1 MLHVSIFPPSVW
13 MKPLRCVL
21 SVPLML
27 PSCFWICVH
36 VMTRAPFAALTNS
49 CDVCCAQLWLRD
61 SQSGSRA
68 PAPSCLAGRTRP
80 CSGGWLR
87 GGRRWAGS
95 RRRWTCSRSGPT
107 LGRSHRSSS
116 ASRVSRAGRERKTE
130 FICLTYFCGLM
141 FWSLKGR
148 LDCLCVRIIQRR
160 WLCVCVYRA
169 ACYSSTT
176 GHLSPLLWPFK
187 SPVCGI

>member
-1 MLHVSIFPPSVW
+1 MHACNKMLRVSIFPPSVW

-21 SVPLML
+21 SVPLIL

-36 VMTRAPFAALTNS
+36 VITNM
-49 CDVCCAQLWLRD
+49 CDVSCAQLWLGD

-107 LGRSHRSSS
+107 LGRSHRGSS
-116 ASRVSRAGRERKTE
+116 ASQVSRAGRERKIE
-130 FICLTYFCGLM
+130 FICRTSFCGLM
-141 FWSLKGR
+141 FRSLKGR

-160 WLCVCVYRA
+160 WLCVCVYKA
-169 ACYSSTT
+169 VCYSSTT
-176 GHLSPLLWPFK
+176 GRLSPLLWPFK
-187 SPVCGI
+187 DPVCGI

>member
-1 MLHVSIFPPSVW
+1 MLHVSIFSPLSLNY
-13 MKPLRCVL
+13 KPLRCVM
-21 SVPLML
+21 SVVLTL

-36 VMTRAPFAALTNS
+36 VMTRAPFAALTNM
-49 CDVCCAQLWLRD
+49 CDVSWAQLWLRD

-107 LGRSHRSSS
+107 SGRSHRNSS
-116 ASRVSRAGRERKTE
+116 ASQVSRAGRERKVE
-130 FICLTYFCGLM
+130 FICRTSSCG
-141 FWSLKGR
+141 
-148 LDCLCVRIIQRR
+148 
-160 WLCVCVYRA
+160 
-169 ACYSSTT
+169 
-176 GHLSPLLWPFK
+176 
-187 SPVCGI
+187 